1 MKSLLVEF
9 IKVVDSFLSLV
20 EISMLKLNEKV
31 L

>member
-9 IKVVDSFLSLV
+9 IKIVDNFLSLV